1 MLTAADYCPPRWLRN
16 PHLQSM
22 LSSSRLRMQ
31 RGLVLL
37 AATGALTEELILDG
51 GEGVRLQGWHSRI
64 EGREPVGMALLLH
77 GWEGSSESS
86 YMRMTA
92 ARMLE
97 AGYDVVRLNF
107 RDHGNTHH
115 LNPGIFHSNRIDEV
129 VHAAGD
135 IARRWPQLPLV
146 AAGYSLGGN
155 FVLRLALRAP
165 SAGVPLRRV
174 ASVCPVLDPAI
185 TMESIE
191 NGPAMYDWY
200 FRRKWAG
207 SLRRKRDLFPELSD
221 WDDRVLKLDIRAL
234 TAWLVEHHTEFGTL
248 QAYFDGY
255 SIAGD
260 RLAGLE
266 VPADILMAQDDPVIP
281 YATFHGWRLPAH
293 ARLEIAPWG
302 GHCGF
307 LENWRGD
314 GFSERWVAQRLSL
327 EALR

>member
-1 MLTAADYCPPRWLRN
+1 MNLLRHALRSLRREALAGDLLTVFAALVLGVAVMTAVGTLVDRVNLALANSTAEMLGGDLGISGRAEAPAELVGEGTRRG
-16 PHLQSM
+16 LQSTRIAAFG
-22 LSSSRLRMQ
+22 S
-31 RGLVLL
+31 VLFHGE
-37 AATGALTEELILDG
+37 ARQMATIKAGD
-51 GEGVRLQGWHSRI
+51 
-64 EGREPVGMALLLH
+64 
-77 GWEGSSESS
+77 
-86 YMRMTA
+86 
-92 ARMLE
+92 
-97 AGYDVVRLNF
+97 AGY
-107 RDHGNTHH
+107 
-115 LNPGIFHSNRIDEV
+115 P
-129 VHAAGD
+129 
-135 IARRWPQLPLV
+135 
-146 AAGYSLGGN
+146 LGGN
-155 FVLRLALRAP
+155 SVLGLALRAP

-281 YATFHGWRLPAH
+281 YATFNGWRLPAH